1 MTGVVAMAISALLAV
16 ESGNGRNGRHGDNGR
31 AVGVLQ
37 QWKISVDEGNRI
49 VGEKRWTYKDRE
61 DPVKSVEMCRITLE
75 RHYLRGV
82 TNPVDLACRWRNPL
96 GNCPRWYRERVK
108 RAMKTK
114 GTK

>member
-49 VGEKRWTYKDRE
+49 VGEKRWTSKDRE

-108 RAMKTK
+108 RAMKEK
-114 GTK
+114 EKK